1 MIDIMTQIWE
11 FIEIA
16 TFLDP
21 RFKGVVYTED
31 SEKFIELVDKKLE
44 EANYVVTEHRNVA
57 KAEVK

>member
-1 MIDIMTQIWE
+1 M
-11 FIEIA
+11 
-16 TFLDP
+16 DP

-44 EANYVVTEHRNVA
+44 EANYVVTERRNVA

>member
-1 MIDIMTQIWE
+1 MN
-11 FIEIA
+11 
-16 TFLDP
+16 P

-44 EANYVVTEHRNVA
+44 EANDVVTEHRNVT